1 MFQKYFTHLYDISD
15 SQGLLFLNDVLLGIP
30 FLVAVYFYSKRHIR
44 KKYAHSPVARYFIP
58 ALFIRLGGSLLSAL
72 VFDFYYD
79 GGDTAAYFRLI
90 LMLRDVLETAPRE
103 YAHII
108 LSGADEMGDYY
119 LSQFFRYNFLYVL
132 FYDKST
138 ALLIK
143 IGSVLG
149 LLTFNTYIII
159 SFLITIFSFI
169 GCWKIYKVFQEMY
182 PTLHKE
188 LAIAILFVPSVC
200 FWGSG
205 FMKEP
210 LCIGALGIFFYS
222 LNALIY
228 KRRRILL
235 HILLLVVMIKILTT
249 VKIYILLCFAPVYVW
264 WLFLRLRT
272 FFSNKYFKY
281 LFLPAMIVAGIVG
294 SLYIFR
300 HIQNMASQYALEN
313 IENTIKNTQNWLYYS
328 SQQNNGS
335 GYSLGNM
342 EFTLREFPVIFAK
355 AVNVAL
361 FRPYLWEARK
371 LIIFPTAVESLIT
384 FFLTLY
390 VLFKVRLSI
399 IRTILTNADVQLCLM
414 FSVSFAFAV
423 GLVSYNFGALARYKT
438 PLLPFYFTAL
448 VIIWHEWKKGQQP
461 SGQ

>member
-1 MFQKYFTHLYDISD
+1 MFEKYFTHLYDISD

-30 FLVAVYFYSKRHIR
+30 FLIAVYFLSKRHIR
-44 KKYAHSPVARYFIP
+44 KKYAHSPVGRYFIP
-58 ALFIRLGGSLLSAL
+58 ALFVRLGGALLSAL

-90 LMLRDVLETAPRE
+90 LMLRNVLETAPRE

-132 FYDKST
+132 FFDKST
-138 ALLIK
+138 AMLIK
-143 IGSVLG
+143 IGSVLS
-149 LLTFNTYIII
+149 LVTFNTYIII
-159 SFLITIFSFI
+159 SFLVTIFSFA
-169 GCWKIYKVFQEMY
+169 GCWKIYRVFQEMY
-182 PTLHKE
+182 PSLHKE

-228 KRRRILL
+228 KRKRIFL
-235 HILLLVVMIKILTT
+235 HILLLIVMIKILTT
-249 VKIYILLCFAPVYVW
+249 VKVYILLCFAPVYVW

-281 LFLPAMIVAGIVG
+281 LFLPAMILAGIVG

-313 IENTIKNTQNWLYYS
+313 IESTIKNTQNWLYYS

-342 EFTLREFPVIFAK
+342 EFTLSEFPLIFVK

-361 FRPYLWEARK
+361 SG
-371 LIIFPTAVESLIT
+371 PT
-384 FFLTLY
+384 
-390 VLFKVRLSI
+390 
-399 IRTILTNADVQLCLM
+399 
-414 FSVSFAFAV
+414 
-423 GLVSYNFGALARYKT
+423 
-438 PLLPFYFTAL
+438 
-448 VIIWHEWKKGQQP
+448 
-461 SGQ
+461 SGKPGS